1 MILGLEQ
8 EIQGMCI
15 GEIRRLIVPA
25 ALHVCKF
32 QIITIEKS
40 PVGCVCTTIN
50 QVIF

>member
-1 MILGLEQ
+1 MFVKFLILKMILGLEQ

-32 QIITIEKS
+32 QIITI
-40 PVGCVCTTIN
+40 
-50 QVIF
+50 